1 VNVKLTEAEKLILTN
16 QYEVLKGI
24 YPRRKDE
31 FDLISSALQ
40 NGYEEDFKQLIG
52 HFEAPL
58 EAGVYRE
65 VRNVL
70 EMFRALGP
78 EETSGVRFAGFDGNE
93 EIDHYG
99 YARFL
104 LEDRGLWKES
114 RPSDANYNT
123 HYPVLS
129 EYREMLEEW
138 EKCVKKF
145 DLTPEEVDRITSKAS
160 RRFRVSS

>member
-1 VNVKLTEAEKLILTN
+1 MKLTDAEKIILTN
-16 QYEVLKGI
+16 QYEILKGI

-31 FDLISSALQ
+31 FELISSALQ
-40 NGYEEDFKQLIG
+40 IGYEEDFEQLIG
-52 HFEAPL
+52 HFDAPL
-58 EAGVYRE
+58 ESGVYRE
-65 VRNVL
+65 VRNIL

-104 LEDRGLWKES
+104 LEDRGLWRES
-114 RPSDANYNT
+114 RPSDGDYNT
-123 HYPVLS
+123 HYPVLT

-138 EKCVKKF
+138 ERCGKRF
-145 DLTPEEVDRITSKAS
+145 DLTSEEIERIASKAS
-160 RRFRVSS
+160 HLIRVSS